1 MNIINELQSRTIV
14 PKEKTHEKTHIIIS
28 DLEDYST
35 KNKSTESNNSK
46 KGKRKLLNSTY
57 FKKGKT
63 LQAYNDKTKQYKYQT
78 KCCY

>member
-1 MNIINELQSRTIV
+1 M
-14 PKEKTHEKTHIIIS
+14 IIS

-46 KGKRKLLNSTY
+46 KGKRKLLNSTC

-63 LQAYNDKTKQYKYQT
+63 LQAYNDKTKQYKY
-78 KCCY
+78 

>member
-35 KNKSTESNNSK
+35 KPNQQSQIIVKKESVN
-46 KGKRKLLNSTY
+46 
-57 FKKGKT
+57 
-63 LQAYNDKTKQYKYQT
+63 
-78 KCCY
+78 C

>member
-1 MNIINELQSRTIV
+1 MSFNQGQLFLMKKLMKKRILY
-14 PKEKTHEKTHIIIS
+14 IIS

-35 KNKSTESNNSK
+35 KNKSTKSNNSK

-63 LQAYNDKTKQYKYQT
+63 LQAYNDKTKQYKY
-78 KCCY
+78 

>member
-1 MNIINELQSRTIV
+1 MSFNQGQLFLKKKLMKKRILY
-14 PKEKTHEKTHIIIS
+14 IIS

-35 KNKSTESNNSK
+35 KNKSTKSNNSK

-63 LQAYNDKTKQYKYQT
+63 LQAYNDKTKQYKY
-78 KCCY
+78 

>member
-14 PKEKTHEKTHIIIS
+14 PKEKTHEKTHIIS

-35 KNKSTESNNSK
+35 KNKSTESNNRK

-63 LQAYNDKTKQYKYQT
+63 LQAYNDKTKQYKY
-78 KCCY
+78 